1 VVLCA
6 LFAPHL
12 FLGKGCE
19 EISTTARLLEIKT
32 TSCLK
37 VWKTSDDRCQKSTYR
52 KKKKQKTCTKYNDLQ
67 LLLKPNQ
74 AIATGDTVINLKSM
88 QKV

>member
-1 VVLCA
+1 MSE
-6 LFAPHL
+6 
-12 FLGKGCE
+12 KY
-19 EISTTARLLEIKT
+19 I
-32 TSCLK
+32 
-37 VWKTSDDRCQKSTYR
+37 Q

-67 LLLKPNQ
+67 QLLKPNQ